1 MNMFF
6 GVLPFLVSI
15 LVVFTKRKIVNSQS
29 GKKYAYRE
37 MILDVER
44 VLVVTIISFSANL
57 LCGTEVSIWTQLID
71 AFMLLV
77 YLLPLLQ

>member
-29 GKKYAYRE
+29 GKKYEYRE
-37 MILDVER
+37 MILDVVR
-44 VLVVTIISFSANL
+44 PQWCQAPMVGSF
-57 LCGTEVSIWTQLID
+57 
-71 AFMLLV
+71 
-77 YLLPLLQ
+77 Y